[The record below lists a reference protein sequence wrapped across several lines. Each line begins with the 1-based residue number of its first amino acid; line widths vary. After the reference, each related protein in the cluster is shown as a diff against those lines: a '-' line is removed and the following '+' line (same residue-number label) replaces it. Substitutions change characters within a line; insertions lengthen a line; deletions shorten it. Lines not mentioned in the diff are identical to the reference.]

1 MSEGQAHAHA
11 SKPDPQ
17 TVAEMVR
24 DEMFRNDAASK
35 GLGMHIEAIAPGYA
49 RVTMTVRPD
58 MVNGFG
64 MCHGGIIT
72 TLADS
77 AFAFACNSHNELT
90 LASGIFI
97 EILNPGNV
105 GDRLLAEAREV
116 TINGRLGLYD
126 IMVTNQHGKQVAV
139 MRGRS
144 HTMKGRHIVDF
155 SRPRV

>member
-1 MSEGQAHAHA
+1 
-11 SKPDPQ
+11 
-17 TVAEMVR
+17 MVR
-24 DEMFRNDAASK
+24 DKVWANDAVSQ
-35 GLGMHIEAIAPGYA
+35 GLGMQIEVIGPGYA

-64 MCHGGIIT
+64 LCHGGVIT
-72 TLADS
+72 TLADT

-105 GDRLLAEAREV
+105 GDRLVAEAREV
-116 TINGRLGLYD
+116 VINGRLGLYD
-126 IMVTNQHGKQVAV
+126 ISVLNQHGKQVAQ

-144 HTMKGRHIVDF
+144 HTIKGKHIVEF
-155 SRPRV
+155 